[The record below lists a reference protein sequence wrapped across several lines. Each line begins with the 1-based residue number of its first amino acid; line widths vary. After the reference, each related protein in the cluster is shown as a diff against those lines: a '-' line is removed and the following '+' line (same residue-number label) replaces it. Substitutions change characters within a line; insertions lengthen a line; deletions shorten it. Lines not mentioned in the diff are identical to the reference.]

1 MNFTDHRQIK
11 TKISIMTLYAPERGY
26 LGGYFPGATPA
37 EDPQNLTSFAFRNNY
52 NDSSTKVNMAGHNES
67 NTVEVKS
74 LGKVSSNLSPIN
86 QLQGALMPRVNT
98 NVKAPSC
105 TFVFGGIV
113 KNELH
118 PIYNYI
124 AGPDTGYNATYTNS
138 SKTIKTLTAGTAGTA
153 LTAAPLS
160 YVAYVPFNDSD
171 KNKLT
176 TSYYTYNIWDLTDEY
191 YGKEQ
196 RVCDKYVGPVTNPSS
211 NKGASITA
219 IHDPNDGEKIKVSA
233 IDTTLEIKRI
243 FPTSKD
249 IIYQKP
255 KYFYESTSEV
265 WKSVDLTAEGTY
277 NCGFILKFDS
287 STAKDKSQIIIKIND
302 QNPTK
307 NTVNSYQITFNDDY
321 KQTLFIKEPNGTNYI
336 ECGKL
341 TKLGNLF
348 SLKELYFH
356 FVGGIMLIGVNP
368 DPTDWEV
375 VFPYTN
381 TLNDDKRK
389 YDHMISSET
398 YVSILF
404 NDIDCVFQYTP
415 IVFNHIDKNVN
426 GQNSLMTY
434 ISSKFNAP
442 NSKKIAID
450 SDQINTNITDNIY
463 YGSIDKSIDS
473 YNHPVTVY
481 GDYRTKNSFKI
492 TNTGVQPL
500 GNTSS
505 TNNVSLISTGR
516 IDGSIYVR
524 LDNNDSNTPT
534 SQFTNNTINSNSDVS
549 TSSAATVANSVAN
562 SSSKSN
568 STEPILQFVYN
579 GDLSEYIEA
588 WNVDVNCLEKN
599 SFHINKT
606 ASLTLKNLDS
616 DKRGARMY
624 DLLSRNL
631 LVIKIEAGY
640 GDVFETYFEGFCT
653 KISVEKS
660 GSESVFNLN
669 CEDIMTYALGHTYF
683 ETPMLIT
690 GLSIFRAVDY
700 IVACSGFADHYLR
713 FNGNNAFNKYGSLKL
728 DNNSIQKQDLIT
740 CTFTDTILEKI
751 KQVATLLNNK
761 ATAFPTLRWDENYNK
776 IIWDARYNYLDTD
789 FKFLGTIETGR
800 DEYLKIKNTIGTNIP
815 DWHGLLNGGYKV
827 EVENANIS
835 TGVKSFGLLLDGYK
849 YIGTPEVK
857 IEQSLS
863 TDFRTIVNN
872 GVETENLPVGYVGF
886 RKVKIDSV
894 DKASIANQT
903 ILENRFKYLD
913 FISRDTFHSINFT
926 CYVTK
931 PLRAHGT
938 FLVNILVNDKT
949 SQTDPYAYQKVNYS
963 FSKENNYI
971 TADVTGV
978 NIIVP
983 GDY

>member
-1 MNFTDHRQIK
+1 MNFTDHRQLK

-52 NDSSTKVNMAGHNES
+52 NDSSIKANMAGHNES

-98 NVKAPSC
+98 NTKAPSC

-118 PIYNYI
+118 PLYNYI
-124 AGPDTGYNATYTNS
+124 AGPDSGYNATYTNS
-138 SKTIKTLTAGTAGTA
+138 TKNIKTLSAGTAGTA

-171 KNKLT
+171 INKLSKT
-176 TSYYTYNIWDLTDEY
+176 FTTYNIWDLTDEY

-196 RVCDKYVGPVTNPSS
+196 RICDKYVGPVINPSA
-211 NKGASITA
+211 NNGASITA

-233 IDTTLEIKRI
+233 IDTTVKIQRI

-249 IIYQKP
+249 IIYQNP
-255 KYFYESTSEV
+255 KYFYEYEAEN
-265 WKSVDLTAEGTY
+265 WKSVDLSAKGTY
-277 NCGFILKFDS
+277 NCGFVLKFDS
-287 STAKDKSQIIIKIND
+287 ATAKDKSQIIINITDKT
-302 QNPTK
+302 PTK
-307 NTVNSYQITFNDDY
+307 NTVNSYQITFNDDN
-321 KQTLFIKEPNGTNYI
+321 KQTLFIREPNGTNYI
-336 ECGKL
+336 EYGKF
-341 TKLGNLF
+341 TKLGSLF
-348 SLKELYFH
+348 SLTELYIH
-356 FVGGIMLIGVNP
+356 FVGGIMLVGINP

-398 YVSILF
+398 YVSVLF
-404 NDIDCVFQYTP
+404 NDVDCVFQYSP

-426 GQNSLMTY
+426 DQNSLMTY
-434 ISSKFNAP
+434 ISSKFDAP
-442 NSKKIAID
+442 NTKLAAINT
-450 SDQINTNITDNIY
+450 DQISANVLDNIY
-463 YGSIDKSIDS
+463 YGSIDKNIDT
-473 YNHPVTVY
+473 YVHPVTIY
-481 GDYRTKNSFKI
+481 GDYRTKGAFKI
-492 TNTGVQPL
+492 TNTGIQPN
-500 GNTSS
+500 GNMSS
-505 TNNVSLISTGR
+505 NNNISLISTGR

-534 SQFTNNTINSNSDVS
+534 SQFSNNTINSNSDIS
-549 TSSAATVANSVAN
+549 TSSAASVANSVATAAY
-562 SSSKSN
+562 KSN
-568 STEPILQFVYN
+568 ATEPILQFLTN
-579 GDLSEYIEA
+579 GDLSEYTEA
-588 WNVDVNCLEKN
+588 WNVDVSCSEKN
-599 SFHINKT
+599 SFHINKSAT
-606 ASLTLKNLDS
+606 LTLKNLDS
-616 DKRGARMY
+616 DSRGARMF

-653 KISVEKS
+653 QISVEKS
-660 GSESVFNLN
+660 GSESVFRLN
-669 CEDIMTYALGHTYF
+669 CEDIMSYALNHTYF

-700 IVACSGFADHYLR
+700 IIACSGFADHYWR
-713 FNGNNAFNKYGSLKL
+713 FNGNNAFNKYGALKL
-728 DNNSIQKQDLIT
+728 DSNSIQKQDLIT
-740 CTFTDTILEKI
+740 CTFTDTILDKI

-761 ATAFPTLRWDENYNK
+761 ATAFPTLRWDENNSK

-789 FKFLGTIETGR
+789 FKFLGTVETGSK
-800 DEYLKIKNTIGTNIP
+800 EYLYVKNTMGTNIP

-827 EVENANIS
+827 EIENANIS

-849 YIGTPEVK
+849 FIGTPEVK

-863 TDFRTIVNN
+863 TRFRNIVNN

-886 RKVKIDSV
+886 RKIKIDAV

-903 ILENRFKYLD
+903 ILENRFRYLD
-913 FISRDTFHSINFT
+913 LISRDTFHTINFT

-931 PLRAHGT
+931 PLRPHGT

-949 SQTDPYAYQKVNYS
+949 SQTDPYAYQKVNYT

-971 TADVTGV
+971 TADVSGV